1 MTAVNLPKQVA
12 IILLALA
19 LCSSVAAQPVSDSQP
34 FVGVKAGMNYE
45 QAEDGLSGA
54 AVAGGFV
61 GGITLGTEWEL
72 ELELWIPSS
81 IRDSAAD
88 SRHRDIL
95 LSVSAVRM
103 LGAQGVRP
111 YLLAGLSFART
122 ENTFT
127 TCLADRSPA
136 PSSGPGIPTIVDC
149 AEPDVREH
157 RREQA
162 NGSAT
167 YVVGGLGIEVP
178 LWRRVHLVPEVRVHV
193 ALTSVIVRPAVGVKI
208 NF

>member
-12 IILLALA
+12 ITLLALA

-54 AVAGGFV
+54 AAAGGLV
-61 GGITLGTEWEL
+61 GGITLGPEWAL

-81 IRDSAAD
+81 IRESAAD
-88 SRHRDIL
+88 STHRDVL
-95 LSVSAVRM
+95 LSVSAIRM

-111 YLLAGLSFART
+111 YLLAGLSVART

-136 PSSGPGIPTIVDC
+136 PLPGVYVPTIVDC
-149 AEPDVREH
+149 GEPDVRER
-157 RREQA
+157 RREQV
-162 NGSAT
+162 NGSTT
-167 YVVGGLGIEVP
+167 YVVGGLGIDVP
-178 LWRRVHLVPEVRVHV
+178 LWRKVHLVPEVRVHV
-193 ALTSVIVRPAVGVKI
+193 ALASVIVRPAVGVKI